1 MVLIVIIGLS
11 LVCKMRML
19 YLGRMQK
26 KTYLAMGQYVAV
38 TFILI
43 KQTSAM
49 LLSLLAHLGRKLIG
63 ELIVHV

>member
-1 MVLIVIIGLS
+1 MILIVIIGLS
-11 LVCKMRML
+11 LACKMRML
-19 YLGRMQK
+19 LGRMQM
-26 KTYLAMGQYVAV
+26 KTYLAMGQYV

-49 LLSLLAHLGRKLIG
+49 LLSLLAHLGRKLVG

>member
-11 LVCKMRML
+11 LACKMRML
-19 YLGRMQK
+19 LGRMQM

-49 LLSLLAHLGRKLIG
+49 LLSLLAHLGRKLVG

>member
-1 MVLIVIIGLS
+1 MVLIVIIGLC
-11 LVCKMRML
+11 LACKMRML
-19 YLGRMQK
+19 LGRMQM

-49 LLSLLAHLGRKLIG
+49 LLSLLAHLGRKLVG